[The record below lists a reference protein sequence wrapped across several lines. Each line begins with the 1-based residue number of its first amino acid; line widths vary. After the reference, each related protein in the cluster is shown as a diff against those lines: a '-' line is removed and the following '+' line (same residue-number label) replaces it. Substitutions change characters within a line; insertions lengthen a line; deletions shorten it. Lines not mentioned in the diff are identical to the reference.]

1 MEQTPVYERPGFN
14 PHKQNVTFF
23 NPDGSTVTVG
33 LHELDAMFTNS
44 IRVAV
49 VFASQ
54 IGACALLFVVMA
66 MVTKSEKRRAIF
78 YINLSSLVLV
88 IIRSVLQ
95 ILYFVGPWAETYN
108 YVAYYYED
116 IPHSDRLISI
126 WAGIIQLILNAC
138 ILLSL
143 ILQVRVVYAVSPKL
157 NTVMTVVSCAL
168 AGTSIG
174 FFLTVIIQISRA
186 ILKGVAYDGWVYKVH
201 RGVFAGTIA
210 FFSFIFIF
218 KLALSIR
225 RRKALGL
232 RGFGPLRIIFIM
244 GCQTM
249 IVPGKTRSIFAA
261 LENGVGF
268 EGMSSLTATLAA
280 ISLPLSSMWAAAR
293 TDTPAPESVPR
304 DGYRQFG
311 SGGSSL
317 GRPNPPSGGRSV
329 DMSTID
335 SARHDPLVLHVDRTF
350 SVESSPISQ
359 SQAGLCRER
368 GFEFA

>member
-1 MEQTPVYERPGFN
+1 MEQIPVYQQPGFN
-14 PHKQNVTFF
+14 PHKQNITFF
-23 NPDGSTVTVG
+23 NRDGSTVTVG
-33 LHELDAMFTNS
+33 LYDLDAMFAHS

-66 MVTKSEKRRAIF
+66 MVTKSDKRRALF
-78 YINLSSLVLV
+78 FLNMLSLILV

-116 IPHSDRLISI
+116 IPYSDKLISI
-126 WAGIIQLILNAC
+126 WAGIIQLILNIC

-143 ILQVRVVYAVSPKL
+143 ILQVRVVYATSPRL
-157 NTVMTVVSCAL
+157 NTIMTAISCVL
-168 AGTSIG
+168 ASVSIG
-174 FFLTVIIQISRA
+174 FFTAVIVQVSGA
-186 ILKGVAYDGWVYKVH
+186 ILKGVAYDEWVYKVH

-218 KLALSIR
+218 KLAFAIR
-225 RRKALGL
+225 RRKILGL
-232 RGFGPLRIIFIM
+232 KRFGPLQVIFIM

-249 IVPGKTRSIFAA
+249 IVPAIFAG

-268 EGMSSLTATLAA
+268 DGMSSLTATLAV
-280 ISLPLSSMWAAAR
+280 ISLPLSSMWAAAQ
-293 TDTPAPESVPR
+293 TDTLSPQSVPG
-304 DGYRQFG
+304 DGYRQFSSKG
-311 SGGSSL
+311 TTLNRSKPSSGGI
-317 GRPNPPSGGRSV
+317 SV
-329 DMSTID
+329 DMGTVD
-335 SARHDPLVLHVDRTF
+335 SAKHDSLALHVDKTF
-350 SVESSPISQ
+350 SVDIGPSPQ
-359 SQAGLCRER
+359 SQAGPHEEQ